1 MKLKPKFSKTPPPG
15 WPSEEEWKKMDKL
28 LENAPGTRL
37 LPPNASPVDRFKFE
51 LCRQFVVYL
60 QEKKVTQ
67 RELAKKLKTTE
78 ARVSEIVHYH
88 LDKVTTDRL
97 IGYLGI
103 IRPGVKIKVA
113 S

>member
-1 MKLKPKFSKTPPPG
+1 MKPSKVSKTPPPK
-15 WPSEEEWKKMDKL
+15 WPSEDEWKEIDKI
-28 LENAPGTRL
+28 LEKAPGTRL
-37 LPPNASPVDRFKFE
+37 LPSNAGPVEHFKFE
-51 LCRQFVVYL
+51 LCRQFVLYIR
-60 QEKKVTQ
+60 EKEITQ
-67 RELAKKLKTTE
+67 RELAKILKTTE

>member
-1 MKLKPKFSKTPPPG
+1 MKLKPKFSKSSSPR
-15 WPSEEEWKKMDKL
+15 WPSEEELRKMDKI
-28 LENAPGTRL
+28 LESAPGTRM
-37 LPPNASPVDRFKFE
+37 LPPNAGPVDRFKYE
-51 LCRQFVVYL
+51 LCRQIVIYL
-60 QEKKVTQ
+60 MEKKITQ

-97 IGYLGI
+97 IGYLGV
-103 IRPGVKIKVA
+103 IRPRAKIQVA